1 MCAIGGQTTVCA
13 ASREAAGFVADC
25 VSGRGCI
32 ARQQPRY
39 PDPAA
44 LSAPCVCL
52 AGRPQKNANICPG
65 GGHPGNPGLD
75 GRMVDPQL
83 RIGGLISMILLYLL
97 AAYVAVGIAVA
108 VAFVT
113 VGVAQVQPMPVTVGA
128 RILLLPGAFV
138 LWPLGVA
145 RWHKSRGGR

>member
-1 MCAIGGQTTVCA
+1 MA
-13 ASREAAGFVADC
+13 AWSILNCG
-25 VSGRGCI
+25 
-32 ARQQPRY
+32 
-39 PDPAA
+39 
-44 LSAPCVCL
+44 
-52 AGRPQKNANICPG
+52 
-65 GGHPGNPGLD
+65 
-75 GRMVDPQL
+75 
-83 RIGGLISMILLYLL
+83 IGGLISMILLYLL

-138 LWPLGVA
+138 LWPLVVA